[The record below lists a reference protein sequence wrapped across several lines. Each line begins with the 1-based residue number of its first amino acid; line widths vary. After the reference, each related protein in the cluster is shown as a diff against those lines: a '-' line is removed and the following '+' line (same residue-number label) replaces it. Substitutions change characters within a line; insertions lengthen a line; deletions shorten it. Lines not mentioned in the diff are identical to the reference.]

1 MLDIIQSIY
10 ESEDFSDSRLHH
22 IFEHG
27 QCKEFKKS

>member
-1 MLDIIQSIY
+1 MLDVIQRIY

-22 IFEHG
+22 NFEHG